1 MENIFMQ
8 IGVGFSPA
16 ALLFVLLSI
25 FAKKN
30 RIRNICI
37 AAISV
42 CAAGGCLICGL
53 SQNGGSADLHSKAD
67 DLLFAY
73 ELIDEDEAGLASD
86 VIKASR
92 ENSAYTEDD
101 TLALARAALL
111 DNRIQAAKA
120 LYRKLGTSD
129 EQAAVLAIPSGY
141 SSDKTLLNE
150 AKKVIKRNINDH
162 LDQSGSDGYN
172 TAAKVAAFA
181 EKTYS
186 ELLNGIIPDEDAN
199 VSKQLKKLLA
209 AYEETPE
216 LTAITPLR
224 ISRLKLQLLDEDFK
238 GIASSVDEYADH
250 NELLIVS
257 ELYMNGYIKAKDF
270 SDSYKGDS
278 LEDYAAVT
286 DAMQNVYSNYYASKS
301 RDERNAAKAQL
312 QSMKAFLKNPPL
324 IKMKDALSDYAES
337 SFAYDRSK
345 VYLQLAKTENYMG
358 NPAGANEF
366 LDRSLNTVGDCD
378 DAEYTTPMYEI
389 IGIIADKDDPERL
402 KDVAAY
408 TDKILTNT
416 MTVRMSEKLLEPAK
430 TDDGDKGN
438 NNGGETGEEVNTSF
452 SDSFNT
458 YVSQKRMAINI
469 VGVDTSEFDTV
480 KVNLNISGGLSYSL
494 EELKRILKVSDCE
507 IDINDFSLEKVTYT
521 GANILIC
528 ADVSGSMYGQPIGDL
543 RRAVQTFVESTDAI
557 ESVALITF
565 NDRINGVWNFGTPS
579 EELIAAA
586 QSLRASGNT
595 NMYGAVQEALSY
607 FSPNPDE
614 ISCVI
619 LISDGEDNSPAGI
632 DDIYKNVGEPYK
644 QKGVTLYS
652 LGLGSGAAGNYLNSL
667 AGCTGGSYIYAAGSA
682 QINSFFDGIR
692 AQILNSYRL
701 TFKAEDTIQNARNL
715 RVALDGESYTYDEHW
730 YSLDGSSPDGST
742 DTDNVVYL
750 EGKSLHGFE
759 EKLVFKS
766 DRSRKLNFKGE
777 GFERGDKFTLSLNGN
792 INYDSLAYEYVDK
805 NTLSVTIP
813 AGIACD
819 TYDVRVSVN
828 GKKTVLTSGLTVA
841 VQGGEKQTVFGDYVF
856 TSYFRMTENGQTR
869 LSEYVQLNGWLNFR
883 GDVILTGDLD
893 GRSITM
899 RTDKQEYVHYYADTA
914 EGLAVIFIDKDVPV
928 PALGTMTLYNQ
939 TLFADPTGEGNDNEI
954 MVDSV
959 PLPSIAFSGFMRL
972 STPGVSLYP
981 DRIAVESNGFSTDLP
996 FQNELLNGLGL
1007 FTFETN
1013 IGGSVG
1019 AKSIDLKLELGASS
1033 GESEGKFAN
1042 SPANLGNI
1050 PIFMNTDEF
1059 ELRLDTYKNEFYVKY
1074 IASLPFLTDEPSFG
1088 ASVQWKWGD
1097 KSDPGIKFDELM
1109 FYADV
1114 DVPMKGSPVDLTFS
1128 GFRVGVKGM
1137 SEDNPLFVGGCD
1149 ISAYKLKSLMPGI
1162 EKWLGDIAD
1171 VSVVSADDTEISFG
1185 LKSPYIKAETTIHC
1199 LKYIELGGVS
1209 VELGKFPY
1217 TNILLG
1223 LEDETV
1229 YGLSAKVKA
1238 GPAIH
1243 VANCDISMQGEV
1255 EVTGTNRAIV
1265 LPGVAGN
1272 IDIAVNWWIFTKEF
1286 HKQGKALLGVQFT
1299 HDGDT
1304 VFMAKASDGKDV
1316 FYIAYSMRRG
1326 ADYGKESL

>member
-1 MENIFMQ
+1 MENIFTQ
-8 IGVGFSPA
+8 IAVGFSPA
-16 ALLFVLLSI
+16 ALLFILLSV

-42 CAAGGCLICGL
+42 CAAGGCFIGGL
-53 SQNGGSADLHSKAD
+53 LQSSGSSVDLQSKAD

-73 ELIDEDEAGLASD
+73 ELLDEDEAALASD

-92 ENSAYTEDD
+92 EDSAYTKDD
-101 TLALARAALL
+101 TLVLARAALL
-111 DNRIQAAKA
+111 DNRIQAAKS
-120 LYRKLGTSD
+120 LYRKLEASD
-129 EQAAVLAIPSGY
+129 EQTAVLAIPSGY
-141 SSDKTLLNE
+141 SSDKTLLND
-150 AKKVIKRNINDH
+150 AKKMIKSNINDY
-162 LDQSGSDGYN
+162 LDQSESDSYN

-181 EKTYS
+181 EKAYS
-186 ELLNGIIPDEDAN
+186 DFLNGNDKDEN

-209 AYEETPE
+209 ACEETPE
-216 LTAITPLR
+216 LMAITPLR
-224 ISRLKLQLLDEDFK
+224 VSRLKLQLLDEDFK

-250 NELLIVS
+250 NELLIAS
-257 ELYMNGYIKAKDF
+257 ELYMNGYIKVKDF

-278 LEDYAAVT
+278 LENYTAVI
-286 DAMQNVYSNYYASKS
+286 DAMQNVYSNYYADKS

-324 IKMKDALSDYAES
+324 IKMKESLSEYAES

-358 NPAGANEF
+358 NSAGANEY
-366 LDRSLNTVGDCD
+366 LDKSLNTVGDCD
-378 DAEYTTPMYEI
+378 DAGYTAPMYEI

-430 TDDGDKGN
+430 TEDDKDN
-438 NNGGETGEEVNTSF
+438 NNGGVNGEEINTSF

-469 VGVDTSEFDTV
+469 AGVDTSEFETV
-480 KVNLNISGGLSYSL
+480 KVNLNISGSLTYSI
-494 EELKRILKVSDCE
+494 EELKQLLKVSDCE
-507 IDINDFSLEKVTYT
+507 IDINDFTLEKVTYT

-528 ADVSGSMYGQPIGDL
+528 ADVSGSMIGQPIEDL
-543 RRAVQTFVESTDAI
+543 RNAVRMFVESSDEI
-557 ESVALITF
+557 ESVALVTF
-565 NDRINGVWNFGTPS
+565 NDSISGVWNFGTPN

-586 QSLRASGNT
+586 QSLRAYGGT
-595 NMYGAVQEALSY
+595 NMYEAVQNALSY

-619 LISDGEDNSPAGI
+619 LISDGEDNYPAGI
-632 DDIYKNVGEPYK
+632 DDIYKNVGDPYK

-667 AGCTGGSYIYAAGSA
+667 AASTGGSYYYAAGSA

-715 RVALDGESYTYDEHW
+715 RVALDGESYTYDERL
-730 YSLDGSSPDGST
+730 YSLDGSSQDGST
-742 DTDNVVYL
+742 DTDNVIYL
-750 EGKSLHGFE
+750 EGKSLNGFE

-777 GFERGDKFTLSLNGN
+777 GFESTDKFTLSLEGN

-856 TSYFRMTENGQTR
+856 TSYFKMTENGQTR

-893 GRSITM
+893 GQSITM
-899 RTDKQEYVHYYADTA
+899 QTDKQEYVHYYADTA
-914 EGLAVIFIDKDVPV
+914 EGLATIFIDKDVPV
-928 PALGTMTLYNQ
+928 PALGTLTLYNQ
-939 TLFADPTGEGNDNEI
+939 TLFADPSGEGNDNEI
-954 MVDSV
+954 RVDSV
-959 PLPSIAFSGFMRL
+959 PLPSVALTGFMRL
-972 STPGVSLYP
+972 SKPGAGLYP
-981 DRIAVESNGFSTDLP
+981 DRIAVESNSFSTDLP
-996 FQNELLNGLGL
+996 FQQELLNGLGL

-1013 IGGSVG
+1013 IGGSIG
-1019 AKSIDLKLELGASS
+1019 AKSIDLKIELGASS
-1033 GESEGKFAN
+1033 GEGEGKFAN

-1050 PIFMNTDEF
+1050 PILMNTDEF
-1059 ELRLDTYKNEFYVKY
+1059 ELRLDTYENEFYVKY
-1074 IASLPFLTDEPSFG
+1074 VAALPFLTDEPSFG

-1109 FYADV
+1109 FYADF

-1128 GFRVGVKGM
+1128 GFRAGIKGM
-1137 SEDNPLFVGGCD
+1137 TEDNPLFVGGCD

-1162 EKWLGDIAD
+1162 EKWLGDIAE

-1185 LKSPYIKAETTIHC
+1185 LKDFYIKAETTIHC

-1217 TNILLG
+1217 ANKLLG
-1223 LEDETV
+1223 MEDETV
-1229 YGLSAKVKA
+1229 NGLSAKVKA

-1255 EVTGTNRAIV
+1255 EVTGTDKAIV
-1265 LPGVAGN
+1265 LPGVEGN
-1272 IDIAVNWWIFTKEF
+1272 IDFAVSWWVFTKEF